1 MSNKKIRGRKMQSD
15 QVQVTPEFREK
26 PDIKKLVLALI
37 AIAKTLDDKKAKQ
50 LTKNKENDM
59 T

>member
-1 MSNKKIRGRKMQSD
+1 MSNKNIRGRKMQSD

-50 LTKNKENDM
+50 LTKNEENDM

>member
-1 MSNKKIRGRKMQSD
+1 MSNKNIRGRKMQSD

>member
-50 LTKNKENDM
+50 LTKNEENDM

>member
-1 MSNKKIRGRKMQSD
+1 MQSD

>member
-1 MSNKKIRGRKMQSD
+1 MQSD

-37 AIAKTLDDKKAKQ
+37 AIAKTLDC
-50 LTKNKENDM
+50 
-59 T
+59 